1 VIHSP
6 YAMLIIIEISEK
18 AQKSLIKRAK
28 SDFSELSYLMPDVHI
43 DIETSLRLNGNE
55 LQQN

>member
-1 VIHSP
+1 
-6 YAMLIIIEISEK
+6 MLIIIEISEK

-28 SDFSELSYLMPDVHI
+28 SDFSELSYFMPDVHI
-43 DIETSLRLNGNE
+43 DIETSLGLNGNE